1 MSHLLHELAAA
12 LVNQHLHLAC
22 TAKPSMMQPVLQ
34 ASQTTAQGLWLALG
48 CGVIVGIAIYV
59 GGPFAVTGS
68 LIFLLIAC

>member
-12 LVNQHLHLAC
+12 LVNDQLLMAS
-22 TAKPSMMQPVLQ
+22 TSNSSIMLQ